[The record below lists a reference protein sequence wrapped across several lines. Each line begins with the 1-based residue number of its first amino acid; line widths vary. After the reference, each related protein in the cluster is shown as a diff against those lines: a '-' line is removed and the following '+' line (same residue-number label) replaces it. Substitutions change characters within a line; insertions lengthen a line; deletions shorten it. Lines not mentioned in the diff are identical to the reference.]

1 MAPRQHMSQTDTVR
15 MYIEMIQG
23 EKQKIEDA
31 LEAIRD
37 YAEKLAAASGEAQ
50 QRLIGRS

>member
-1 MAPRQHMSQTDTVR
+1 
-15 MYIEMIQG
+15 MYIELIQ
-23 EKQKIEDA
+23 EERRKIEES

-37 YAEKLAAASGEAQ
+37 YAEKLTAVSGEAR